1 VLTGEAQLVRAIR
14 YNRNMVSV
22 VAIGN
27 DHDEWYC
34 AHEQGR
40 FAAAALE
47 VLLAQVPRPV
57 VVIGRK
63 LQDALKSHGDISY
76 IDLDELLYVF
86 FPNLAGKD
94 IQEVAHAFDRPYSN
108 LMSPAKLIAEIGQ
121 VAFARAQKL
130 AASLPPD
137 ELSYIAEYSRRL
149 GWSLAPFWDFVSQ
162 RRGHAYYTDV
172 AEPLS
177 LQPSQAEARRYN
189 PEVRLIDV
197 KKVKGYIE
205 PGGKLAEVLPGYEA
219 RPEQA
224 EMLER
229 VANAFNENQRLLI
242 EAGTGTG
249 KSLAYLL
256 PSAMWSINSERVVI
270 STHTTTLQ
278 KQLEERDIPIVK
290 RVVDLPFNVALLKG
304 KGRYLC
310 DKSLARMKQVWPRD
324 VEEARFL
331 ARILLWRSQ
340 TKTGEVDEIAL
351 DTAKERGM
359 FKQISAENMFCSMQR
374 CRNANCYFYKAYERA
389 MSAHLLIVNHA
400 LLAADI
406 VSGHH
411 VLPGYRRVIIDEAHH
426 FEQAAIEAFSKIL
439 TKDDL
444 AEVMPKVRTR
454 DAHELFPML
463 NSLAMYYPELAE
475 LTDKLG
481 EATERCLASYKQF
494 FEVLNKFFLGVRPN
508 KIKDDDTARVV
519 INEDVEND
527 FYKNNVK
534 RAAHEVM
541 SALSTWRN
549 VTEGVL
555 SGLEKIKE
563 SNETAEDI
571 IDYIKNLTRE
581 IGKFKMVFEF
591 VTFGSTNDVLW
602 IEEFRDA
609 RIALCSA
616 PLWIGKKL
624 AEFWQSQSTAIL
636 TSATLQGVQST
647 TQQGFSYIIN
657 QLGLRRAAPF
667 TAVIPSPFNYKEA
680 ALVYVVEDMPSVKDP
695 EYRNKLAEGL
705 IALFSASEGRGLA
718 LFNSYRAMRDAH
730 ERIAPKLIAEPYQ
743 IRVLKQGD
751 GLSRTEM
758 LALLKER
765 EKTALL
771 GARTFWEGIDVPGAN
786 LVALAICHLPFDPP
800 DDPILIARERAGKDK
815 NVFFNYS
822 LPRSIL
828 LFKQGFGR
836 LIRTKQDYG
845 VVVVF
850 DSRIVNERYGVHFL
864 RALPNPRVVSGS
876 LEGIYDAV
884 SEWLSRHEL
893 GQSRDAIYNS
903 LF

>member
-1 VLTGEAQLVRAIR
+1 
-14 YNRNMVSV
+14 MVHV

-34 AHEQGR
+34 VHEQGR
-40 FAAAALE
+40 FAAAELE
-47 VLLAQVPRPV
+47 VLLAQVPRPAI
-57 VVIGRK
+57 VISRK
-63 LQDALKSHGDISY
+63 LQDVLKSHSDISY

-94 IQEVAHAFDRPYSN
+94 VQEVAHAFDRPYSN

-121 VAFARAQKL
+121 VAFARSQKL

-162 RRGHAYYTDV
+162 RRSDAYYTHG
-172 AEPLS
+172 AAPLS
-177 LQPSQAEARRYN
+177 LQPSQTEVRRYN
-189 PEVRLIDV
+189 PDVQFIDV
-197 KKVKGYIE
+197 NKLKGYIE

-256 PSAMWSINSERVVI
+256 PSAMWSINGERVVI

-290 RVVDLPFNVALLKG
+290 RVVDLPFNAALLKG

-374 CRNANCYFYKAYERA
+374 CKNAKCYFYQAYERA
-389 MSAHLLIVNHA
+389 MSAHVLIVNHA

-426 FEQAAIEAFSKIL
+426 FEQAAIEAFSKTL

-444 AEVMPKVRTR
+444 AEVMPKVHTK

-463 NSLAMYYPELAE
+463 NALAMYYPELAE
-475 LTDKLG
+475 LTEKLG
-481 EATERCLASYKQF
+481 EATERCLASYRRF
-494 FEVLNKFFLGVRPN
+494 FEVLNKFFMSVRPN
-508 KIKDDDTARVV
+508 KIKDDDTVRVV
-519 INEDVEND
+519 INEEVEND

-534 RAAHEVM
+534 GAAHEVM
-541 SALSTWRN
+541 SALSAWRN
-549 VTEGVL
+549 AAEGAL

-563 SNETAEDI
+563 SIETAGDV

-581 IGKFKMVFEF
+581 IGKFNMVFEF
-591 VTFGSTNDVLW
+591 VVFGSSNDVLW
-602 IEEFRDA
+602 IEEIRDA

-624 AEFWQSQSTAIL
+624 AEFWRSQSTVIL
-636 TSATLQGVQST
+636 TSATLQGVQSA

-657 QLGLRRAAPF
+657 QLGLRRAAPS

-695 EYRNKLAEGL
+695 EYRDKLAEGL

-758 LALLKER
+758 LAQLKER

-800 DDPILIARERAGKDK
+800 DDPILIARARAGKDK
-815 NVFFNYS
+815 SVFFNYS

-884 SEWLSRHEL
+884 SEWLSRHEM
-893 GQSRDAIYNS
+893 GQSRGAIYNS
-903 LF
+903 LL